1 LPSVISH
8 AVVGLAAGIT
18 FAPQDV
24 PKRFWVLSAFC
35 SVIPD
40 ADIIAFSFDI
50 PYQHLFGHRG
60 FFHSPFFGL
69 LLSIF
74 IVLIFFRDKEMF
86 SKQWFFYLIFFFLLS
101 ASHGILDAFTNGG
114 LGIALLSPF
123 DKTRYF
129 FPWRP
134 IMVSPIGVIPFFSKW
149 GLAVIKSELLWV
161 WLPSFLMVITSAV
174 IRVMASK
181 R

>member
-1 LPSVISH
+1 MV
-8 AVVGLAAGIT
+8 AVAAGIT

-24 PKRFWVLSAFC
+24 PKGFWSLSLIC

-40 ADIIAFSFDI
+40 ADVITFSLGI
-50 PYQHLFGHRG
+50 PYRHLFGHRG

-74 IVLIFFRDKEMF
+74 FVCVLFRDTEMF

-101 ASHGILDAFTNGG
+101 ASHGILDGFTNGG

-123 DKTRYF
+123 DRTRYF

-134 IMVSPIGVIPFFSKW
+134 IVVSPIGVIRFFSKW

-161 WLPSFLMVITSAV
+161 WLPSFLMVVASAV
-174 IRVMASK
+174 IRVVASK
-181 R
+181 H